1 MQKVFY
7 GFNLSQHDDKLF
19 MFSLSCHH
27 IVGDLKLH
35 VSVRVT
41 DLHAFY

>member
-1 MQKVFY
+1 MLKVFY
-7 GFNLSQHDDKLF
+7 GSNLSQHDDKLF
-19 MFSLSCHH
+19 MFSLGCHH

>member
-1 MQKVFY
+1 MFKVFY
-7 GFNLSQHDDKLF
+7 GFILCEHNDKLF
-19 MFSLSCHH
+19 MFPLSWHH

-41 DLHAFY
+41 DLHAFD

>member
-1 MQKVFY
+1 MLKVFY
-7 GFNLSQHDDKLF
+7 GFNLSQHDDKLL
-19 MFSLSCHH
+19 FSLSCHH